1 MTLAIKNLSFS
12 LLFMRKWNSRNWVA
26 LCKRLGICISLAMM
40 ANTAV
45 EAQGVNFGRSKEC
58 TILYFDALSDR
69 DLSVVKM
76 YSHAMIAAGYRVTI
90 ENYYDEGIEARARPM
105 PGRLRNKPK
114 FWVGQSFESDRF
126 GSDEQKWYEEKP
138 VNVTAVTEEDGIA
151 KLEGDVF
158 WLTEAYSRDWG
169 SGRRNRTYQLELR
182 GKNFIRYKRGEDGP
196 DPASDRVFLIYPN
209 DKVSHQYSCDRYD
222 NARNRSDLVVD
233 IPKDQLLRPEAGGI
247 YKVPF
252 DSVGYFATYHVSLR
266 GYSGFVGSGAALIDE
281 EVKWGRQGKAD
292 IYLEPGNSR
301 SRCYLVIHETFLS
314 NRCLRV
320 RNQYNSDVEEGDD
333 GQCGC
338 GAECLYKSV
347 FALSMQGLPM
357 GDCKGSWSPEATVR
371 FQCTK

>member
-1 MTLAIKNLSFS
+1 MTLVIKKLSFS
-12 LLFMRKWNSRNWVA
+12 LLLMRKWNSRNWVA
-26 LCKRLGICISLAMM
+26 FCKRCGVGILLAMF
-40 ANTAV
+40 ANNAV
-45 EAQGVNFGRSKEC
+45 DAQGVGFGQPKEC
-58 TILYFDALSDR
+58 TILYFDALSER

-90 ENYYDEGIEARARPM
+90 ENYYDEDLRARAKPM
-105 PGRLRNKPK
+105 PKRQRKKSK
-114 FWVGQSFESDRF
+114 FWLDQPFETDRF

-182 GKNFIRYKRGEDGP
+182 GKNSLRYKRGDEGP
-196 DPASDRVFLIYPN
+196 DPTSDRLFLIYPN
-209 DKVSHQYSCDRYD
+209 DKVSHQYSCERYE

-233 IPKDQLLRPEAGGI
+233 IPEDQLLRPEAGGI

-252 DSVGYFATYHVSLR
+252 DSVGYFATYHVILR

-281 EVKWGRQGKAD
+281 EVKWGRQGKPD
-292 IYLEPGNSR
+292 LYFERGSSR
-301 SRCYLVIHETFLS
+301 SRCYLVITEGFLS
-314 NRCLRV
+314 NRCLAV
-320 RNQYNSDVEEGDD
+320 RNEKNSDVEDGDD
-333 GQCGC
+333 GKCDC

-347 FALSMQGLPM
+347 FAMSMQGLPV
-357 GDCKGSWSPEATVR
+357 GDCKGSWSPESTIR